1 MLANKL
7 DTIKKNP
14 VISPQCQRCP
24 FLMPNV
30 IFKLFLMESFLDTFR
45 KKVGLLLIG
54 TFLNESEAPINRK
67 DAN

>member
-7 DTIKKNP
+7 DTIKNNL

-30 IFKLFLMESFLDTFR
+30 IFDGKLSAFR
-45 KKVGLLLIG
+45 KRVGLLLIG
-54 TFLNESEAPINRK
+54 TFLNESEAPSNRK
-67 DAN
+67 DAS